1 MRSEL
6 FDKGSKSHLMRQEH
20 FRVIL
25 TLSML
30 TALGPLGCSA
40 EIEFPIP
47 ENQFCTTIELGRSNY
62 AEAKTNS
69 SPKDTERVV
78 SEIRAQRKKEMLG
91 ILPGG
96 AVLGWSVKIKNL
108 ITHDEDA
115 QVELELPC
123 YDVLFV
129 DENLAPQSD
138 VFQALHALFQLTE
151 DQDVVI
157 FGVLE
162 PNLPKEPDAFQEL
175 SGTESDSL
183 SKPRFRIHI
192 KRVFSRKSSLSEEQ
206 LREAHQAI
214 ESYTLAPK
222 PQS

>member
-1 MRSEL
+1 MLGEE
-6 FDKGSKSHLMRQEH
+6 MRQEN

-25 TLSML
+25 ALPIL
-30 TALGPLGCSA
+30 TALGLLGCSA
-40 EIEFPIP
+40 EMEFPIP
-47 ENQFCTTIELGRSNY
+47 ENQFCTAIEEGRSSY
-62 AEAKTNS
+62 AQAKTNP
-69 SPKDTERVV
+69 SPNDAERVV
-78 SEIRAQRKKEMLG
+78 SGIRAQRKKEMLE
-91 ILPGG
+91 IVPSG
-96 AVLGWSVKIKNL
+96 AILGWSVKIKNL

-123 YDVLFV
+123 YDVLFI
-129 DENLAPQSD
+129 DENLAPKSD
-138 VFQALHALFQLTE
+138 VFQALHALFKLAA
-151 DQDVVI
+151 DQNVVI

-162 PNLPKEPDAFQEL
+162 PNLPEEPDAFREL

-192 KRVFSRKSSLSEEQ
+192 RRVFSGKSSLSEEQ

-214 ESYTLAPK
+214 ESYTLASE